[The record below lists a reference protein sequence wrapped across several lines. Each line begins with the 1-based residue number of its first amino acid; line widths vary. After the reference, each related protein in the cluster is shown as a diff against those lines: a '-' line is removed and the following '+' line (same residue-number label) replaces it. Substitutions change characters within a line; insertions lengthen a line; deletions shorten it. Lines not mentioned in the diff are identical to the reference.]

1 MKQNK
6 EINKIKQEPWRSF
19 VFVFVSYPWA
29 WHLPW
34 MEVDIPSDTPLE
46 KTDFSL
52 PRRLQL
58 QTASWLGVGICFH
71 NLKILLCSRQ
81 SIPNYILIYHPPHH
95 TSIYSHIYPLVHTF
109 IYTYVFIL
117 STSMIC
123 CTLKFCAISH
133 RS

>member
-46 KTDFSL
+46 KTDFS
-52 PRRLQL
+52 Q
-58 QTASWLGVGICFH
+58 QTTIANSLLVLGPGV
-71 NLKILLCSRQ
+71 
-81 SIPNYILIYHPPHH
+81 
-95 TSIYSHIYPLVHTF
+95 
-109 IYTYVFIL
+109 
-117 STSMIC
+117 
-123 CTLKFCAISH
+123 A
-133 RS
+133 